1 LESEEKMDI
10 TEAAL
15 KQIIVSGWTWNEQE
29 KVASVGKKKGKIDL
43 LKPLRNWIDKMEI
56 KTAKKAH
63 RICKL
68 IPAQCPFARKI
79 QIFGRTL
86 ITIPPLC
93 KINPVY
99 DELMMLRFR
108 AISYLAEEWGED
120 VSKYC

>member
-1 LESEEKMDI
+1 MDV
-10 TEAAL
+10 TEATI
-15 KQIIVSGWTWNEQE
+15 KEIILSGWTWNEQE
-29 KVASVGKKKGKIDL
+29 KVTSVGKKRKKIDL
-43 LKPLRNWIDKMEI
+43 LKPLRNWIDKMEVT
-56 KTAKKAH
+56 TAKRAH

-79 QIFGRTL
+79 KIFGRSL

-108 AISYLAEEWGED
+108 AISYLAEECGED